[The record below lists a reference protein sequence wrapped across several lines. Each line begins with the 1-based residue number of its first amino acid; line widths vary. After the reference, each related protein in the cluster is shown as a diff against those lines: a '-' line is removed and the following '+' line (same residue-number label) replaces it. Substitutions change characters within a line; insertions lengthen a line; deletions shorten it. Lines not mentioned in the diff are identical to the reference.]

1 MFTKPLWTLAKNAG
15 TIQAIILCLEVFSVK
30 ILSDKID
37 RFCYKHPRFGIP
49 NLMTIIVVCTCIVY
63 VLDMVSGG
71 SLSPMLYFSRY
82 YILKGQIWRLL
93 TFIIVPDSGSLF
105 MFAIS
110 MYFYWF
116 IGSNLERE
124 WGSGRFTI
132 YYGLGVVLTAIVG
145 LITGYATM
153 SYVDLTLFLAFATLY
168 PNVQFLVFFI
178 IPIKAKWLAWLDA
191 ALIGLSFL
199 SCLFSLDISGAVL
212 IVVSLLNYLI
222 FFWDDLMYYV
232 RRQKRST
239 SRQAMNF
246 KQATQ
251 RKKETKGYM
260 HKCAVCGRTDADS
273 PDLEFRYCSRCA
285 GYYCYCM
292 DHINTHVHITE

>member
-1 MFTKPLWTLAKNAG
+1 MKTL
-15 TIQAIILCLEVFSVK
+15 I
-30 ILSDKID
+30 DRID

-49 NLMTIIVVCTCIVY
+49 NLMTIIVVATVAVY
-63 VLDMVSGG
+63 LLDMFSNGT
-71 SLSPMLYFSRY
+71 LSSMLYFNRH
-82 YILKGQIWRLL
+82 YILQGQIWRLL
-93 TFIIVPDSGSLF
+93 TFIIVPGGGSTF

-124 WGSGRFTI
+124 WGSGKFTI
-132 YYGLGVVLTAIVG
+132 YYGLGVVLSIIVG
-145 LITGYATM
+145 LFTGYATI
-153 SYVDLTLFLAFATLY
+153 YYLNLTLFLAFATLY
-168 PNVQFLVFFI
+168 PNLQFLVFFI
-178 IPIKAKWLAWLDA
+178 IPVKAKWLAWIDA
-191 ALIGLSFL
+191 ALLALSFL
-199 SCLFSLDISGAVL
+199 GCLTSLDISGMVL
-212 IVVSLLNYLI
+212 ILAGVLNYII
-222 FFWDDLMYYV
+222 FFWNDLMYYV

-251 RKKETKGYM
+251 RKREEKGYM

-273 PDLEFRYCSRCA
+273 PVLEFRYCSRCA

-292 DHINTHVHITE
+292 DHIGTHVHITE